1 MTLDTKSTAAAV
13 LPVVGAAGGAVSVA
27 DASTDNTDLAVT
39 TNGYLCRWNRQIDVM
54 GAGNE
59 AVS

>member
-1 MTLDTKSTAAAV
+1 MTLDTKLTAAAV

-27 DASTDNTDLAVT
+27 DASTDNRSCSND
-39 TNGYLCRWNRQIDVM
+39 NGYLCRWARQIDVM
-54 GAGNE
+54 AAGNE